1 MKQLASN
8 KRAFFDYDI
17 KEKFSAGIALS
28 GAEVKSIKSSHVSLK
43 GSFISARD
51 GELYLNNANVSQYK
65 MSSDK
70 NYDPSR
76 SRKLLLH
83 RAEIDKIA
91 SLLQAKGV
99 SAVPLRILLDK
110 NLIKVEI
117 GVGSG
122 KRKYRQKEEIKKRDI
137 MREAQ
142 REIRSKK

>member
-8 KRAFFDYDI
+8 KKAFFDYNI
-17 KEKFSAGIALS
+17 KEKFLAGIVLS

-43 GSFISARD
+43 GSFISAKD
-51 GELYLNNANVSQYK
+51 GELYLNNANVTQYK

-70 NYDPSR
+70 NYDPLR
-76 SRKLLLH
+76 ARKLLLH
-83 RAEIDKIA
+83 RTEINKIA

-99 SAVPLRILLDK
+99 SAVPLRILLNK

-117 GVGSG
+117 GVGAG
-122 KRKYRQKEEIKKRDI
+122 KKKYRKKEDIKKRDI

-142 REIRSKK
+142 REIRRKK